1 MSMRSNSNNLIII
14 ILESLSSNRELILQL
29 ARREITS
36 RYTGSFFGLAW
47 SIINPLLL
55 LLVYTFVFSV
65 IFKTRWNLEGTTNH
79 GNFALVLFIG
89 MILHTLIAE
98 VLSQAPNKILQ
109 NINYVKKVVFPLEI
123 LNVVSVLSALVHAFI
138 SFTVLI
144 IAVTIFNGMPPFSI
158 ILLPIIVFPFALL
171 TLGISWILSS
181 LGVFFRD
188 LSQIIGIFITA
199 LMFLAPIFYPISALP
214 RGWQSYVYLNPLTF
228 PIEQSRAIILFSKD
242 IEWQSLFNYSAVS
255 LVIFLFG
262 FWWHL
267 KTRDTFADVL

>member
-1 MSMRSNSNNLIII
+1 MSVRSSGNNLLIII
-14 ILESLSSNRELILQL
+14 LKSLSSNRELILQL
-29 ARREITS
+29 TRREIIG

-47 SIINPLLL
+47 SVIHPLLL

-65 IFKTRWNLEGTTNH
+65 IFKTRWNVEGTTSH
-79 GNFALVLFIG
+79 GNFALVLFVG
-89 MILHTLIAE
+89 MILHTLISE

-123 LNVVSVLSALVHAFI
+123 LNIVSVLSALFHAFI

-144 IAVTIFNGMPPFSI
+144 IAVTIFKGMPPFSV

-188 LSQIIGIFITA
+188 LSQIIGILLTA

-214 RGWQSYVYLNPLTF
+214 GDWQSYIYLNPLTF
-228 PIEQSRAIILFSKD
+228 PIEQSRAIILYSQD
-242 IEWQSLFNYSAVS
+242 IEWRSLFNYSAVS